1 MSIFMFG
8 KKKDN
13 AIEEP
18 SLTMEEMCEMIKDIH
33 LEPNVYSP
41 PEIIPLDIN
50 TRHIKRLMWRNA
62 RRP

>member
-18 SLTMEEMCEMIKDIH
+18 SLTIKEVREMIKDIH
-33 LEPNVYSP
+33 LEPIVHSP

-50 TRHIKRLMWRNA
+50 TKRIKRLMWRNA
-62 RRP
+62 RRL